1 MGQMEIKM
9 PRVDQNGHPTFG
21 SEHTDFDTEDK
32 EKLKEASER
41 TKDMLNIGDRAMA
54 LGAIRRR
61 VL

>member
-1 MGQMEIKM
+1 M